1 LEWSFAD
8 YAVTPASTEVN
19 AIHLSNLVRLS
30 GARWRLIDAKV
41 IVMDSTTILLVIVPL
56 VLGLV
61 FNAVKFMRFIG
72 FVAGGGRRSA
82 ARGGQSDSHL
92 SFDERVAER
101 LRELQR
107 DEG

>member
-1 LEWSFAD
+1 
-8 YAVTPASTEVN
+8 VTPGLPQVN

-30 GARWRLIDAKV
+30 TAKWRLVDTKV
-41 IVMDSTTILLVIVPL
+41 MVMDSTTLLLVIVPL
-56 VLGLV
+56 VLGLA

-82 ARGGQSDSHL
+82 TRGADPDNHL

-107 DEG
+107 DQN